1 MPCIIDPILF
11 GWGPPPPKKTKQTK
25 KQVPIKA
32 MKTKYWVFLFDEWE
46 VLQISYVIYWKNK
59 KIEIKTFWRKLGLIK
74 LGKPEYR
81 STLWCGQFWEMRLI
95 IGLKLGR
102 NCLTSERI
110 YHSKFTVSKVNKI
123 SSSETKMKLCGVK
136 IIIAQ
141 SDPLDLIFL

>member
-1 MPCIIDPILF
+1 
-11 GWGPPPPKKTKQTK
+11 
-25 KQVPIKA
+25 
-32 MKTKYWVFLFDEWE
+32 
-46 VLQISYVIYWKNK
+46 
-59 KIEIKTFWRKLGLIK
+59 
-74 LGKPEYR
+74 
-81 STLWCGQFWEMRLI
+81 MRLI

-102 NCLTSERI
+102 NCLTSEKI